1 MSVYHKPTRHTYLF
15 AVSRLD
21 ETAFNTTGSHKKSLK
36 QVLESHSI
44 IKGLWDAR
52 NDSAGLFRCFGIV
65 IDGVEDIQ
73 LLICEAT
80 HFQEDR
86 SRPRLDVAI
95 GALCPMSTEVR
106 WRMYDTKASIKRM
119 WKPELGGS
127 FAAFSECPL
136 DPKIIAYY
144 VSDTYFLGELYTL
157 AVRHISEQGLIN
169 VKELCWQQL
178 KATRNRSIVLGVVTR
193 RKIPFGFQVDTM
205 TTMRADGS
213 LRVEAF
219 RMKRWRRL
227 TFSWIVK
234 LILRAPLQYLFK
246 SSQQALILCLLA
258 DLISP

>member
-1 MSVYHKPTRHTYLF
+1 
-15 AVSRLD
+15 
-21 ETAFNTTGSHKKSLK
+21 
-36 QVLESHSI
+36 
-44 IKGLWDAR
+44 
-52 NDSAGLFRCFGIV
+52 
-65 IDGVEDIQ
+65 
-73 LLICEAT
+73 
-80 HFQEDR
+80 
-86 SRPRLDVAI
+86 
-95 GALCPMSTEVR
+95 MSTEVR

-193 RKIPFGFQVDTM
+193 RKIPFGFQVATM

-227 TFSWIVK
+227 TFSWVVK
-234 LILRAPLQYLFK
+234 LILRAPLQYLSK